1 MSKRQRHV
9 FPNREI
15 PHLWAHKTQADAR
28 NGTGSFYFTGATI
41 YSYGSHFP
49 IATHVTGVSR
59 QIGILFT
66 SEKNSVTTSQ
76 HMSAVRRSIPPDVR
90 VFTVPNQHFGFS
102 EAEDQYQ
109 HERNFKHYVDEVT
122 ENLSTCARARS
133 SWKKEHCHEQAVELR
148 KEALCYATFFGL
160 ADPSIEQ
167 IPDLDSEQMQKIK
180 AREADASARKA
191 AETKHKREED
201 RLRWQQ
207 TAEQWRRGEYH
218 HYLPYDLPTMLRI
231 EGHEVVT
238 SRGARFP
245 IVHAKRG
252 LALVRAVIARGEDW
266 RRNGKNCR
274 LGHYQLDWIEA
285 NGTVHAGCHVVA
297 WDEIER
303 IASEIEE
310 YEPRIKCTQCQMLSI
325 NGVACH
331 ETGCPNSNKVWSI
344 EENDWIEEE
353 VEREAE
359 A

>member
-1 MSKRQRHV
+1 MKRQRRV

-15 PHLWAHKTQADAR
+15 PHLWAHKTQDEAR
-28 NGTGSFYFTGATI
+28 NGTGSFYFTGATV

-49 IATHVTGVSR
+49 IATHVTGVDG
-59 QIGILFT
+59 QAGILFT

-76 HMSAVRRSIPPDVR
+76 HMSAVRRSIPPDVP
-90 VFTVPNQHFGFS
+90 VFNVPNQHFGFS

-109 HERNFKHYVDEVT
+109 HERNFKHYVDEVA

-133 SWKKEHCHEQAVELR
+133 SWKKEYRHDQAVELR

-160 ADPSIEQ
+160 PDPSIEQ
-167 IPDLDSEQMQKIK
+167 IPDLDSEQMQKIR
-180 AREADASARKA
+180 AREAEASAKKA
-191 AETKHKREED
+191 AETKRKREED
-201 RLRWQQ
+201 RIRWQQ

-252 LALVRAVIARGEDW
+252 LVLVRAVIARGEDW
-266 RRNGKNCR
+266 RRNGQNCR

-285 NGTVHAGCHVVA
+285 DGTVHAGCHVVA

-303 IASEIEE
+303 VAPDIEA
-310 YEPRIKCTQCQMLSI
+310 YEPRIKCRQCQMLAI
-325 NGVACH
+325 NAIATH
-331 ETGCPNSNKVWSI
+331 EIGCPNSKKTWSI
-344 EENDWIEEE
+344 EENEWIEAEQE
-353 VEREAE
+353 VESE
-359 A
+359 